1 MKHVAIAL
9 SLAVLG
15 LVAPRPHA
23 AQAAQLF
30 IDYFGYDYESPNPN
44 PGTFGEPG
52 SVYNS
57 LGPAP
62 NLYAPL
68 LPDTSANQYTYY
80 FTNLNPILVQN
91 FGTFVVINYAPG
103 GLFQVWEDSKL
114 TGTAFDFGVNPPN
127 ATAPS
132 TFTDGTKFVEGSIDQ
147 FQIVLNL
154 ATGSGSF
161 DANFTMT
168 GGSQLVNVPANQR
181 TGWTFAGT
189 TANELNRP
197 SGYDHQVDGQ
207 IFLNEPTPTQPKS
220 WGAIKARY
228 RQ

>member
-23 AQAAQLF
+23 ASAQTLF
-30 IDYFGYDYESPNPN
+30 VDYFGYDYESPNPD
-44 PGTFGEPG
+44 PLQFGEPG
-52 SVYNS
+52 SSYHS
-57 LGPAP
+57 LGLVP
-62 NLYAPL
+62 NLFLPL
-68 LPDTSANQYTYY
+68 VPDTANNEYTYY
-80 FTNLNPILVQN
+80 MSSLNPVNVQN
-91 FGTFVVINYAPG
+91 FGTFIIIDYAPG
-103 GLFQVWEDSKL
+103 GSFQVWEDLKL
-114 TGTAFDFGVNPPN
+114 GGTPLDYGINPPN
-127 ATAPS
+127 GTAPS
-132 TFTDGTKFVEGSIDQ
+132 SFTDGNLFVQGSLDQ

-161 DANFTMT
+161 EGVFTMT
-168 GGSQLVNVPANQR
+168 GGSQLSNVPANQR

-189 TANELNRP
+189 TANELHRP

-207 IFLNEPTPTQPKS
+207 IFLNEPVPARPSS
-220 WGAIKARY
+220 WGAVKARY